1 MEKRA
6 QPLRKTS
13 RTVPPVELLIEGMH
27 CASCVQRVEQ
37 ALRALPGVTAVS
49 VNLAT
54 GRAQVRLTAAGVPV
68 AELVAALTRA
78 GFAAEEVSDAALAQQ
93 HQQKA
98 AEREVRQLRRSMV
111 LALALTLPLVVL
123 EMGGHFVP
131 PFHHW
136 LLRHLG
142 QQPLFMLLGCLATL
156 VLFGPGW
163 RFHRLGWPALLRGVP
178 DMNAL
183 VVLGTSA
190 AWGYS
195 LVATLAP
202 GLLPAGQAVVYYEA
216 AAVIVSLI
224 LVGRYLEAVA
234 RGRTGAA
241 IRRLLGLQAKSAH
254 RLTEA
259 GEEEVP
265 LEQVRVGDLLRVRP
279 GETVPVDGEVIEG
292 RSHVDESMLTGEPL
306 PVAKEPGAQVVGGTL
321 NTQGS
326 FCLRATRVGADS
338 LLAQIVRLVQQA
350 QSSRLPIQAL
360 VDRVIRL
367 FVPAVLLVALL
378 TFGAWLLWGNSLSQ
392 ALVHAVAVLIVACPC
407 AMGLATPTS
416 ILVGTGRAA
425 ELGIL
430 FRKGDALQ
438 QLCAARLVVFDKT
451 GTLTRGRP
459 ELTDVQLAAGV
470 ERGPLLQQIA
480 SVEALSEHPIGQAL
494 VRAAQE
500 QGLPL
505 LAVTEFVAE
514 PGFGVTGRVAGC
526 QLRIGTERY
535 LQPLGLNLI
544 PFAAVA
550 TRLANEGKTPL
561 YVAVD
566 DRPVAVLAVADAL
579 KDSTPAALQ
588 ALRQAGIGLALLT
601 GDQQRTAQTIAERLG
616 IDELRA
622 QLLPADKVDALRQW
636 QAGQRPLVFV
646 GDGINDAPAL
656 AQADVGIAIGSG
668 TDVAIE
674 AAEVVLLTGDLRQVV
689 TAIALSRATLANI
702 RQNLAWAFGYN
713 VLLIPLAAGLFQP
726 LLGLQLSPML
736 AALAMTASSLCV
748 LTNALRLRRFRPA
761 PLGDQTAG

>member
-1 MEKRA
+1 M
-6 QPLRKTS
+6 PL
-13 RTVPPVELLIEGMH
+13 VELLIEGMH

-93 HQQKA
+93 HQQQA
-98 AEREVRQLRRSMV
+98 AEQEVRQLRRSMV

-142 QQPLFMLLGCLATL
+142 PQPLFMLLGCLATL

-195 LVATLAP
+195 LVATQAP

-378 TFGAWLLWGNSLSQ
+378 TFGAWLLWGNGLSQ

-535 LQPLGLNLI
+535 LRPLGLDLSS
-544 PFAAVA
+544 FAVVA
-550 TRLANEGKTPL
+550 ARLAGEGKTPL
-561 YVAVD
+561 YAAVD

-601 GDQQRTAQTIAERLG
+601 GDQQRTAQAIADRLG
-616 IDELRA
+616 IGELRA
-622 QLLPADKVDALRQW
+622 QLLPADKVDVLRQW
-636 QAGQRPLVFV
+636 QARQRPLVFV

-702 RQNLAWAFGYN
+702 RQNLVWAFGYN

-726 LLGLQLSPML
+726 LLGLQLSPVL

>member
-1 MEKRA
+1 M
-6 QPLRKTS
+6 PL
-13 RTVPPVELLIEGMH
+13 VELLIEGMH

-93 HQQKA
+93 HQQQA
-98 AEREVRQLRRSMV
+98 AEQEVRQLRRSMV

-142 QQPLFMLLGCLATL
+142 PQPLFMLLGCLATL

-195 LVATLAP
+195 LVATQAP

-378 TFGAWLLWGNSLSQ
+378 TFGAWLLWGNGLSQ

-535 LQPLGLNLI
+535 LRPLGLDLSS
-544 PFAAVA
+544 FAVVA
-550 TRLANEGKTPL
+550 ARLAGEGKTPL
-561 YVAVD
+561 YAAVD

-601 GDQQRTAQTIAERLG
+601 GDQQRTAQAIADRLG
-616 IDELRA
+616 IGELRA
-622 QLLPADKVDALRQW
+622 QLLPADKVDVLRQW
-636 QAGQRPLVFV
+636 QARQRPLVFV

-702 RQNLAWAFGYN
+702 RQNLVWAFGYN

-726 LLGLQLSPML
+726 LLGLQLSPVL

-748 LTNALRLRRFRPA
+748 LTNALRLRRFRPV

>member
-1 MEKRA
+1 MKKRT

-13 RTVPPVELLIEGMH
+13 QTAPPVELLIEGMH

-37 ALRALPGVTAVS
+37 ALRALPGVTAVA

-54 GRAQVRLTAAGVPV
+54 GRAQVRLTGADVPV
-68 AELVAALTRA
+68 AGLVAALTRA

-93 HQQKA
+93 HQQQA
-98 AEREVRQLRRSMV
+98 AEREVRQLRHSMA

-183 VVLGTSA
+183 VVLGTTA

-259 GEEEVP
+259 GEEDVP

-360 VDRVIRL
+360 VDRVIR
-367 FVPAVLLVALL
+367 
-378 TFGAWLLWGNSLSQ
+378 Q
-392 ALVHAVAVLIVACPC
+392 I
-407 AMGLATPTS
+407 
-416 ILVGTGRAA
+416 GRAH
-425 ELGIL
+425 
-430 FRKGDALQ
+430 
-438 QLCAARLVVFDKT
+438 V
-451 GTLTRGRP
+451 
-459 ELTDVQLAAGV
+459 
-470 ERGPLLQQIA
+470 
-480 SVEALSEHPIGQAL
+480 
-494 VRAAQE
+494 
-500 QGLPL
+500 
-505 LAVTEFVAE
+505 
-514 PGFGVTGRVAGC
+514 
-526 QLRIGTERY
+526 
-535 LQPLGLNLI
+535 
-544 PFAAVA
+544 
-550 TRLANEGKTPL
+550 
-561 YVAVD
+561 
-566 DRPVAVLAVADAL
+566 
-579 KDSTPAALQ
+579 
-588 ALRQAGIGLALLT
+588 
-601 GDQQRTAQTIAERLG
+601 
-616 IDELRA
+616 
-622 QLLPADKVDALRQW
+622 
-636 QAGQRPLVFV
+636 
-646 GDGINDAPAL
+646 
-656 AQADVGIAIGSG
+656 
-668 TDVAIE
+668 
-674 AAEVVLLTGDLRQVV
+674 
-689 TAIALSRATLANI
+689 
-702 RQNLAWAFGYN
+702 
-713 VLLIPLAAGLFQP
+713 
-726 LLGLQLSPML
+726 
-736 AALAMTASSLCV
+736 
-748 LTNALRLRRFRPA
+748 
-761 PLGDQTAG
+761 

>member
-1 MEKRA
+1 MEKCA

-13 RTVPPVELLIEGMH
+13 RTVPLVELLIEGMH

-93 HQQKA
+93 HQQQA
-98 AEREVRQLRRSMV
+98 AEQEVRQLRRSMV

-142 QQPLFMLLGCLATL
+142 PQPLFMLLGCLATL

-195 LVATLAP
+195 LVATQAP

-378 TFGAWLLWGNSLSQ
+378 TFGAWLLWGNGLSQ

-535 LQPLGLNLI
+535 LRPLGLDLSS
-544 PFAAVA
+544 FAVVA
-550 TRLANEGKTPL
+550 ARLAGEGKTPL
-561 YVAVD
+561 YAAVD

-601 GDQQRTAQTIAERLG
+601 GDQQRTAQAIADRLG
-616 IDELRA
+616 IGELRA
-622 QLLPADKVDALRQW
+622 QLLPADKVDVLRQW
-636 QAGQRPLVFV
+636 QARQRPLVFV

-702 RQNLAWAFGYN
+702 RQNLVWAFGYN

-726 LLGLQLSPML
+726 LLGLQLSPVL

-748 LTNALRLRRFRPA
+748 LTNALRLRRFRPV